1 MQAMETHTSNSETEQ
16 RVARVK
22 ALRAALGTFA
32 TGVTVVTTKAPDGKQ
47 HGLTA
52 NSFSSVSL
60 EPPLVLWSQSLNAP
74 SYPVFFGAE
83 HFAINILAE
92 DQVDISGRFS
102 RGGEDKFAGLDLQ
115 EGVGGAPLLR
125 GCAARFECKTLHR
138 YDGGD
143 HTIFVGAVE
152 RFERF
157 DRRPLMFGGG
167 RYLTGQ
173 VLDAVDVSPDALAP
187 MPDDMRAVKIATP
200 LVADLARELHHTLSI
215 SVWGNHGPTVL
226 RWEQAGPQVAKR
238 LRTGLVL
245 PVLTSATGLLFA
257 AYRMSD
263 ETRALMQSEIASDE
277 VARIRFDALASLLDE
292 VRTEGISLLRSSAFP
307 DMYDGDVDAI
317 SAPVFAA
324 DGEMVMGITA
334 VKQPGAAW
342 TGPVAEMVRELAA
355 RISSQLG
362 LQRPVQVM
370 K

>member
-1 MQAMETHTSNSETEQ
+1 MEPHTSGTEDIEQ

-32 TGVTVVTTKAPDGKQ
+32 TGVTVVTTKAPNGQ
-47 HGLTA
+47 RHGLTA

-60 EPPLVLWSQSLNAP
+60 EPPLVLWSQSLHAP
-74 SYPVFFGAE
+74 SHPVFLQAS

-102 RGGEDKFAGLDLQ
+102 RGGDDKFAGLECQ
-115 EGVGGAPLLR
+115 EGVGGAPLLK
-125 GCAARFECKTLHR
+125 GCAARFECRTLYR
-138 YDGGD
+138 YEGGD

-167 RYLTGQ
+167 RYLTGHA
-173 VLDAVDVSPDALAP
+173 LDLADVSPNTSTPL
-187 MPDDMRAVKIATP
+187 PDDMRAVRLATP
-200 LVADLARELHHTLSI
+200 LVADLARELQHPLGM
-215 SVWGNHGPTVL
+215 SVWGNHGPTVV
-226 RWEQAGPQVAKR
+226 RWEQAGPPVARR
-238 LRTGLVL
+238 LKTGLVL

-257 AYRMSD
+257 AHRMSAD
-263 ETRALMQSEIASDE
+263 THALMESEIASDE
-277 VARIRFDALASLLDE
+277 VARIRFDALASLLDD
-292 VRTEGISLLRSSAFP
+292 VRAKGISVLRSSAFP

-334 VKQPGAAW
+334 VKLPGSEW
-342 TGPVAEMVRELAA
+342 TGPVAEKVRALAA
-355 RISSQLG
+355 HVSNQLG
-362 LQRPVQVM
+362 LKRPAETT